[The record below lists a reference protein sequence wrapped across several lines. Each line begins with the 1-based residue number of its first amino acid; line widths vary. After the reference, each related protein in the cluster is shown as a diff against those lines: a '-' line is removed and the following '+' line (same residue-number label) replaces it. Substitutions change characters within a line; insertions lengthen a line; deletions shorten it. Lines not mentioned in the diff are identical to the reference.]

1 MGFLNLKKETY
12 TFFAVANCFYP
23 DYMSWWKNFV
33 PLSSAMKFNEKF
45 PQLKEKEALTQTLTN
60 TVFSTM
66 ALEDQQV
73 PKLKV
78 KQIVSDLLKEQE
90 LKGDQFFSNQTC

>member
-1 MGFLNLKKETY
+1 
-12 TFFAVANCFYP
+12 
-23 DYMSWWKNFV
+23 
-33 PLSSAMKFNEKF
+33 MKFNEKF
-45 PQLKEKEALTQTLTN
+45 PQLKEKEALTQMLTN